1 MLGGAPDL
9 EMCNMKSSAAAAVQ
23 PDRGSVF
30 VPTYKRSDVTIS
42 RGEGAWLF
50 ADDGRRLLDFA
61 AGVAVTNMGHNH
73 PAIMPAARAQFDKA
87 WHVSNHFWTEPMVG
101 LARRLIT
108 IFSDSQV
115 FFTNSGAEANEAVI
129 KYARK
134 ATGRS
139 GIVALHRS
147 FHGRTCGALSV
158 TGQPAK
164 RDMFYP
170 LLPNVTFVEAN
181 DAAALREAITSD
193 VGLVIMEP
201 IQGEAGIYPITE
213 EFASVARLRTRE
225 VGALLAF
232 DEIQT
237 GMGRTGT
244 FFGHEAFG
252 VRPDLL
258 SIAKGLA
265 NGLPMGAMLVANE
278 AGGGF
283 GPGDHA
289 TTFGGNPVA
298 AAAGC
303 AVIDALDDRVLANV
317 SERGARIMGKAGAFS
332 KVRNVRG
339 RGLLIGLD
347 LGEPVD
353 AAVRECRNRNLVVTA
368 AGATTLRLSP
378 PLIIGDE
385 EERFALEVLA
395 AVLN

>member
-1 MLGGAPDL
+1 
-9 EMCNMKSSAAAAVQ
+9 MKSSAAVDVEA
-23 PDRGSVF
+23 DRVSVF
-30 VPTYKRSDVTIS
+30 VPTYKRADITID
-42 RGEGAWLF
+42 RGEGAWLV
-50 ADDGRRLLDFA
+50 ASDGRRLLDFA

-73 PAIMPAARAQFDKA
+73 PAIMPAAQTQFDKA
-87 WHVSNHFWTEPMVG
+87 WHVSNHFWTEPMIG
-101 LARRLIT
+101 LAQRLT
-108 IFSDSQV
+108 GLFSDSQV
-115 FFTNSGAEANEAVI
+115 FFTNSGAEANEAII

-139 GIVALHRS
+139 GIVALNKS

-164 RDMFYP
+164 RDIFYP

-181 DAAALREAITSD
+181 DVAALESAITEE
-193 VGLVIMEP
+193 VGLVIIEP
-201 IQGEAGIYPITE
+201 IQGEAGIYPITRQ
-213 EFASVARLRTRE
+213 FAAAACRRTKE

-237 GMGRTGT
+237 GVGRTGT
-244 FFGHEAFG
+244 FFGHEALG

-258 SIAKGLA
+258 SMAKGLA
-265 NGLPMGAMLVANE
+265 NGLPMGAMLVSND

-303 AVIDALDDRVLANV
+303 AVLDALDRKILANV
-317 SERGARIMGKAGAFS
+317 AERGTRIMAKAETFA
-332 KVRNVRG
+332 KVKQVRG

-347 LGEPVD
+347 IGEPAD
-353 AAVRECRNRNLVVTA
+353 AAVRACRERNLIVTA
-368 AGATTLRLSP
+368 AGATTVRLTP
-378 PLIIGDE
+378 PLIIGDDE
-385 EERFALEVLA
+385 ENFALEVLA
-395 AVLN
+395 SVLN